1 MNSASFLPTFF
12 QQCCDAGSYLEIGA
26 KCALHNNCYDETRP
40 GGVGYW
46 FSLPTRLGLPDSALV
61 YTNLTLLLVSSLLSV
76 IALLSLSTQTRK
88 HANTSIVLT
97 TFLVIASFLIHA
109 IFLWPTLFT
118 SLSDPPSTLLMLNGI
133 WLLLLSRNT
142 NTLPN
147 LIFITAGSSMIGLA
161 AWIRSFYFYPLLASV
176 AIFFI
181 CFLCLRRERK
191 KIAHA
196 LILSALFFPAVQV
209 MHTYKVSG
217 KIAYMYTT
225 ASNAWTDIHLNS
237 KEVGYDTV
245 LPLFPMYSL
254 PQNCSISNGLLPSL
268 KERDFSSLFCLLY
281 NRTAFYLGTY
291 KNVTYI
297 DSYYPINKL
306 LSEDI
311 ENIGKPTSWLT
322 QNVNIQ
328 WDVSQDP
335 LQGNSA
341 DKMDVVEDG
350 SGNTA
355 YLVQWVTLPANTE
368 YTFSVWLWAE
378 HPGSIEI
385 AFSHHGTRSVISRK
399 TVSVTKK
406 PQRFFVSGNTLDAN
420 DYSVSIGNMPFTGD
434 HAVTPPP
441 PSPFYAWGAQLER
454 GSSMT
459 KYTGIEKPNSEL
471 LRPKYPLL
479 LAANILAIFAALL
492 FLVRNRKTLFANPTR
507 LMAVSI
513 VIFSFAQALAII
525 PEQRF
530 VIAPMIF
537 IWLLAC
543 TQFFSCVSTK
553 FCQPPRPS

>member
-1 MNSASFLPTFF
+1 
-12 QQCCDAGSYLEIGA
+12 
-26 KCALHNNCYDETRP
+26 
-40 GGVGYW
+40 
-46 FSLPTRLGLPDSALV
+46 
-61 YTNLTLLLVSSLLSV
+61 
-76 IALLSLSTQTRK
+76 
-88 HANTSIVLT
+88 
-97 TFLVIASFLIHA
+97 
-109 IFLWPTLFT
+109 
-118 SLSDPPSTLLMLNGI
+118 MLNGI
-133 WLLLLSRNT
+133 WLLLLSHNT
-142 NTLPN
+142 NTFPN

-176 AIFFI
+176 AICFI
-181 CFLCLRRERK
+181 GFLCLRREYK
-191 KIAHA
+191 KIAHVF
-196 LILSALFFPAVQV
+196 ILSALFFPAVQV

-254 PQNCSISNGLLPSL
+254 PQHCSINSGLLPSL

-297 DSYYPINKL
+297 DSYHPINKL

-350 SGNTA
+350 SDNTA

-368 YTFSVWLWAE
+368 YTFSAWLWAE
-378 HPGSIEI
+378 HPGSITI
-385 AFSHHGTRSVISRK
+385 AFSHHGTSSVIAK
-399 TVSVTKK
+399 KIVSITTE
-406 PQRFFVSGNTLDAN
+406 PQRFFVSGKTLDAN

-434 HAVTPPP
+434 HAVMPSL
-441 PSPFYAWGAQLER
+441 PSPFYAWGAQLET

-459 KYTGIEKPNSEL
+459 KYTGIEKPDPEV
-471 LRPKYPLL
+471 LRPKYLSLL
-479 LAANILAIFAALL
+479 IINTLAILTALF
-492 FLVRNRKTLFANPTR
+492 FLVRNRQMLLTHPAHLV
-507 LMAVSI
+507 AVSI
-513 VIFSFAQALAII
+513 VIFSFAQALIII

-530 VIAPMIF
+530 VIVPMIF

-543 TQFFSCVSTK
+543 TQLFSCVSAK
-553 FCQPPRPS
+553 FCQPSRPS